1 MINKLRIRHFKS
13 IKALAIECKSINV
26 LIGEPNTGKSNI
38 LESLALFSWQ
48 GHNGNIHDFARF
60 EEPQDL
66 FYDNLSDEKI
76 EIGIEAQPGSS
87 LEIGL
92 DGDNFKAWNKI
103 AGEQK
108 YVNSIKR
115 NTEKPNNIIKEFSFI
130 KYYRFL
136 KQSGFENSFPGYL
149 LPPSGNNLFSLV
161 MGNKAI
167 RDWISDLFTPLD
179 LKFMLETREKSFK
192 IVKQLDDL
200 LITYPY
206 INISDTLQRII
217 FFTAAMMSNKES
229 LLIFEEPESFAFP
242 YYTKHL
248 GERIAFDE
256 KNQYF
261 ISTHNPYLLLA
272 ILEKTP
278 IDKVNVL
285 VTYLEDH
292 QTRVKSLSADEIP
305 ILMDIDPFFNLNRFL
320 EEVKQ

>member
-1 MINKLRIRHFKS
+1 MITTLRISRFKS
-13 IKALAIECKSINV
+13 IKSVAIDCKRINL
-26 LIGEPNTGKSNI
+26 LIGEPNSGKSNI

-48 GHNGNIHDFARF
+48 GHNGNIHDFSRF

-66 FYDNLSDEKI
+66 FYDGLFDEKI
-76 EIGIEAQPGSS
+76 EIDIEEKQNLSM
-87 LEIGL
+87 EIGL
-92 DGDNFKAWNKI
+92 DDGNFKAWNKI

-108 YVNSIKR
+108 YVTTIKR
-115 NTEKPNNIIKEFSFI
+115 DTKNPNNIIKEFSFM

-136 KQSGFENSFPGYL
+136 KQSGFENSFPGFL

-167 RDWISDLFTPLD
+167 NDWIRDFFIPFDLR
-179 LKFMLETREKSFK
+179 FMLETREKSFK
-192 IVKQLDDL
+192 VVKERDNL

-206 INISDTLQRII
+206 SIISDTLQRII

-242 YYTKHL
+242 YYTKYL
-248 GERIAFDE
+248 GERIAFD
-256 KNQYF
+256 KNNQYF

-278 IDKVNVL
+278 KNDINVL
-285 VTYLEDH
+285 VTYLENH
-292 QTRVKSLSADEIP
+292 QTRLKSLNPDEIA
-305 ILMDIDPFFNLNRFL
+305 ILMDTDPFFNLDRFL
-320 EEVKQ
+320 DGEKK